1 MKALRVLLLCV
12 ACVVLCC
19 VNRAEA
25 QLYQWGVFFLGTLG
39 VHTSDGLAFG
49 GFTGYY
55 GGVMGSYEVGN
66 KSVYDYN
73 LRLQIIN
80 VYFSATYT
88 LGQSTF
94 IASQGVSIAIASIE
108 NERKD
113 FSGNT
118 PAISYVFYPKGK
130 RFIFFGQARLQGEG
144 LMLSVGVGF

>member
-1 MKALRVLLLCV
+1 MRGVCCPLLRQQGRGAIVSV
-12 ACVVLCC
+12 G
-19 VNRAEA
+19 R
-25 QLYQWGVFFLGTLG
+25 FFLGTLG

-49 GFTGYY
+49 EFTGYY

-118 PAISYVFYPKGK
+118 TAISYVFYPKGK
-130 RFIFFGQARLQGEG
+130 RFIFFGQARFAKGRINVVCGSGILNGATGTPQ
-144 LMLSVGVGF
+144 